1 MLNSMT
7 GFSRVS
13 RDYQWGSVIME
24 LSTVNHRYLE
34 ISIRVPKELSSF
46 EPMLNQQLRKA
57 FVRGKVRLRVEL
69 LLASTMKAAR
79 IDPVILQSY
88 FREIDSVREEL
99 DLNSRVEIGDLL
111 DLPGV
116 LDSPSLTAVLDAEG
130 ENALAETLKEAVSSV
145 KIMREMEGRH
155 LLEDVLM
162 NLENY
167 RAHISSIEEAWE
179 ISRESALQGL
189 KDRIADLMEGMNY
202 TVDEGRLAQEIAIM
216 SDKWD
221 ISEELSRTRS
231 HLDKFDEILKETDAL
246 GRKLDFLIQ
255 EMNREINTIASK
267 VSDSQIRWLAV
278 EGKTTLEKIREQ
290 VQNVE

>member
-13 RDYQWGSVIME
+13 RDYQWGSIIME
-24 LSTVNHRYLE
+24 LSTVNHRYQE
-34 ISIRVPKELSSF
+34 ITTRVPKELSSF
-46 EPMLNQQLRKA
+46 DPLLNQQLRKA
-57 FVRGKVRLRVEL
+57 FARGKIRLRVEL
-69 LLASTMKAAR
+69 VLASTMKAAR
-79 IDPVILQSY
+79 IDPVILESY
-88 FREIDSVREEL
+88 FREIHSVSENLNL
-99 DLNSRVEIGDLL
+99 DTRIEIGDLL

-116 LDSPSLTAVLDAEG
+116 LDSPSLSALLDAEG
-130 ENALAETLKEAVSSV
+130 ENALSETLEDAVASV
-145 KIMREMEGRH
+145 RIMREMEGRH
-155 LLEDVLM
+155 LLEDILM

-167 RAHISSIEEAWE
+167 RTHIAGIEGAWQ
-179 ISRESALQGL
+179 ISRDSALQGL
-189 KDRIADLMEGMNY
+189 KDRISDLMEGMNC
-202 TVDEGRLAQEIAIM
+202 TVDEGRLAQEIAMM

-231 HLDKFDEILKETDAL
+231 HLEKFDEILKEKEAL

-267 VSDSQIRWLAV
+267 VPDPGIRWLVV

>member
-13 RDYQWGSVIME
+13 RDYEWGSIIME
-24 LSTVNHRYLE
+24 LSTVNHRYQE
-34 ISIRVPKELSSF
+34 ITIRVPKELSSF
-46 EPMLNQQLRKA
+46 EPLLNQQLRKA
-57 FVRGKVRLRVEL
+57 FTRGKIRLRVEM

-79 IDPVILQSY
+79 IDPVILESY
-88 FREIDSVREEL
+88 FRDIASVREEL
-99 DLNSRVEIGDLL
+99 NLGGQIEIGDLL

-116 LDSPSLTAVLDAEG
+116 LDSPSLTAVFDVEG
-130 ENALAETLKEAVSSV
+130 ENALSETLEDAIASV
-145 KIMREMEGRH
+145 RSMREMEGRH
-155 LLEDVLM
+155 LLEDIMM

-167 RAHISSIEEAWE
+167 RTHIHGIQGAWQ
-179 ISRESALQGL
+179 ISRDSALQEL
-189 KDRIADLMEGMNY
+189 KDRISDLMEGMNS
-202 TVDEGRLAQEIAIM
+202 TVDEGRLAQEIAII

-231 HLDKFDEILKETDAL
+231 HLEKFNEILKEKEAL

-267 VSDSQIRWLAV
+267 VSDSEIRWLVV